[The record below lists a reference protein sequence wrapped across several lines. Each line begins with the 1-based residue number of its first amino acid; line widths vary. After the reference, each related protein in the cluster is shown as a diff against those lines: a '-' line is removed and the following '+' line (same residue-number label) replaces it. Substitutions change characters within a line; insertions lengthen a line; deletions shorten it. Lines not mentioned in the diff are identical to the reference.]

1 MIWRR
6 SFWWLSGSETVI
18 KLIQDITEQTN
29 LLALNAT
36 IEAARAG
43 EAGRGFAVVATEV
56 KSLCVQ
62 TAKATGEITKEILSI
77 QESTRGA
84 VNAIR
89 AITQRMQDINSHTSE
104 IVGAIARQELATGE
118 ISHNVASAA
127 AESKTVVAALG
138 DVASGVT
145 QTQTSARMV
154 LAASADVE
162 DATGKLRAAVESFL
176 TAVAA

>member
-1 MIWRR
+1 
-6 SFWWLSGSETVI
+6 
-18 KLIQDITEQTN
+18 
-29 LLALNAT
+29 
-36 IEAARAG
+36 
-43 EAGRGFAVVATEV
+43 
-56 KSLCVQ
+56 
-62 TAKATGEITKEILSI
+62 
-77 QESTRGA
+77 
-84 VNAIR
+84 
-89 AITQRMQDINSHTSE
+89 MQDINSHTSE